1 MLYSEVQSK
10 LYACQVIL
18 AFEYLQALDIM
29 HRDLKPENLLIDP
42 TGNIK
47 VSSDRLFVQARGVA
61 RGCGGRGPHQAALA
75 RGGKRAKI
83 VFKNSREKSDCNFM
97 RLRAIKTKHYSCSAY
112 LSSVSSAITLGLWL
126 RPVRLCW
133 YYANFIL

>member
-61 RGCGGRGPHQAALA
+61 RGAVGVGRTRRHLLGAANGRKLSL
-75 RGGKRAKI
+75 KI
-83 VFKNSREKSDCNFM
+83 HVK
-97 RLRAIKTKHYSCSAY
+97 IQIVISC
-112 LSSVSSAITLGLWL
+112 VC
-126 RPVRLCW
+126 VQ
-133 YYANFIL
+133 